1 MRDETWELGEYDEH
15 LGYDCMTGGVRAGPV
30 VLDGNNYGQ
39 RACHPIT
46 EVQLARMMKDARLI
60 VAAPDLL
67 EALEAVLAYVI
78 DDEKAQTSP
87 TVSMARAAIAKATGR
102 EGRGDGG

>member
-1 MRDETWELGEYDEH
+1 MSETWELGEYDEH

-39 RACHPIT
+39 RACQPIT
-46 EVQLARMMKDARLI
+46 DEQLARMMKDARLI
-60 VAAPDLL
+60 AAAPDLL
-67 EALEAVLAYVI
+67 AALERLSRDEWL
-78 DDEKAQTSP
+78 DDGDPRLDEARA
-87 TVSMARAAIAKATGR
+87 MARDAIAIATGR